1 MLDLDAFGWAVAA
14 LSALLLGFSKAGM
27 PGAGIL
33 AIPMMASILP
43 AKASTGIVLPMLIM
57 GDLVA
62 VAWYRRQAAW
72 HHLVRIIPFAAIGI
86 VCGHA
91 IMGRI
96 DDRHLQ
102 PVIGAVI
109 LSMLGLQVWRAR
121 RSGSAARMPA
131 GMCFAAA
138 MGILAGV
145 TTMLANAAGPIMT
158 IYLLAMRLP
167 KVAFIGTGAWYY
179 CLLNI
184 FKVPFSMHLGLIT
197 PATLAFNLRLLPLIL
212 VGAAIGIVTAR
223 HIPER
228 AFARAMQALAALA
241 ALRLLLAG

>member
-1 MLDLDAFGWAVAA
+1 MLDLSVTDWAVTA

-33 AIPMMASILP
+33 AIPLMASIMP

-62 VAWYRRQAAW
+62 VAWYRRQAVW
-72 HHLVRIIPFAAIGI
+72 SHLIRIMPFAVVGI

-96 DDRHLQ
+96 DDRQLQ

-109 LSMLGLQVWRAR
+109 LAMLGLQAWRSR
-121 RSGSAARMPA
+121 RPDSDTRLPTGL
-131 GMCFAAA
+131 GFAAA
-138 MGILAGV
+138 MGVLAGA

-167 KVAFIGTGAWYY
+167 KGAFIGTGAWYF

-197 PATLAFNLRLLPLIL
+197 PETFYFNLRLLPLIL
-212 VGAAIGIVTAR
+212 AGAAIGILAAR

-228 AFARAMQALAALA
+228 AFARTVQALAALA
-241 ALRLLLAG
+241 AVRLLLAG